1 MPPRERRADRLVATP
16 DVQRACASSEVQALC
31 AQSNGTYAPAHIA
44 DEQAKA
50 YPFAIA
56 LGADVAST
64 VNEALVR
71 FAMNNPVLARSVGAL
86 LLALLGVTSMP
97 APSLAQAR
105 TSGVFYLGADISA
118 LAGARAPVIR
128 PDSTAT
134 ATPAS
139 TPGGGRARGTPFV
152 YRENGVEAPEYA
164 IMQKHGWNAFRLRVF
179 VSPVRSAPNNTL
191 ENTLPLAKAIKDA
204 GGMFMLDIHYSD
216 TWADPGHQDTP
227 VAWRDFDA
235 AAMEQ
240 RVEEYTK
247 DVISQ
252 FKAAGAM
259 PDMVQVG
266 NEITGG
272 LLWPLGHLH
281 VPNSEV
287 KQEGNGQIR
296 GGYIAPYDEAVVW
309 DNVTRFLRAGIRG
322 VKAAS
327 GNTQPKI
334 IMHIDTGGD
343 WQVTR
348 WWFDHITAAK
358 VEYDIMGQSF
368 YPKYHGT
375 LAMLQQNMIESE
387 RRYHK
392 PFMVVETGYV
402 QNDTNAMSP
411 PEAIAKPV
419 LSAKTP
425 RKKGYMQWSGT
436 PQGQLQYMADV
447 INTVKRNH
455 GLGVFY
461 WGPEGTRGDGMWR
474 ADGSAALSI
483 YVLDHLEE
491 LTAHP
496 ASKVP

>member
-1 MPPRERRADRLVATP
+1 MR
-16 DVQRACASSEVQALC
+16 
-31 AQSNGTYAPAHIA
+31 
-44 DEQAKA
+44 
-50 YPFAIA
+50 
-56 LGADVAST
+56 
-64 VNEALVR
+64 
-71 FAMNNPVLARSVGAL
+71 
-86 LLALLGVTSMP
+86 
-97 APSLAQAR
+97 
-105 TSGVFYLGADISA
+105 
-118 LAGARAPVIR
+118 
-128 PDSTAT
+128 
-134 ATPAS
+134 
-139 TPGGGRARGTPFV
+139 
-152 YRENGVEAPEYA
+152 
-164 IMQKHGWNAFRLRVF
+164 KHGWNAFRLRVF

-191 ENTLPLAKAIKDA
+191 ENTIPLAKAIKDA

-227 VAWRDFDA
+227 VAWRDLDA
-235 AAMEQ
+235 AGMEK

-247 DVISQ
+247 EVITQ
-252 FKAAGAM
+252 FKTAGAM

-281 VPNSEV
+281 VPDSEV
-287 KQEGNGQIR
+287 KQEGNEQIR
-296 GGYIAPYDEAVVW
+296 GGYLTPYDEATVW
-309 DNVTRFLRAGIRG
+309 DNVTRFLKAGIRG

-327 GNTQPKI
+327 GSTPPKI

-343 WQVTR
+343 WQVTK
-348 WWFDHITAAK
+348 WWFDHIRSAK

-387 RRYHK
+387 KRYHK

-425 RKKGYMQWSGT
+425 KEKGYMQWPGT
-436 PQGQLQYMADV
+436 PEGQLQYMSDV
-447 INTVKRNH
+447 VNTVKRNN

-461 WGPEGTRGDGMWR
+461 WGPEGTRGDGMWK
-474 ADGSAALSI
+474 ADGSAAPSI
-483 YVLDHLEE
+483 SVMDHLDE
-491 LTAHP
+491 LTARP
-496 ASKVP
+496 PSMVPLAGKP